1 MEKKIRTGDW
11 KMVIEKSN
19 TSQRGSRKSNI
30 IISEEAKCGGLGN
43 VLGNGGRGWAEA
55 GGGGSGGRGFRMEI
69 QRLHPSYLR

>member
-30 IISEEAKCGGLGN
+30 IISEEAKCGDWGMFWGT
-43 VLGNGGRGWAEA
+43 EA
-55 GGGGSGGRGFRMEI
+55 GGGGGGGFGWRFNGCIHHILDESS
-69 QRLHPSYLR
+69 LH